1 MIPARPRYGRI
12 EQLADELLRKGGI
25 TGPAVPID
33 EIARSQRIAVRLMD
47 LKEVSGLVVRN
58 GSATVI
64 GVNKVHAPTRRR
76 FTTAHELA
84 HALLH
89 EGEEVHYDRDYR
101 VDFRSA
107 ASSLGVDVKEME
119 ANFFAASILMPRRF
133 LEADPLVA
141 DLDLEDAAD
150 AIEMLARRYRV
161 SQHAMSIRLGH
172 LATRPG
178 VRTSAR

>member
-12 EQLADELLRKGGI
+12 EQLADELLRGRGI

-33 EIARSQRIAVRLMD
+33 EIARAQGITVRMMD

-58 GSATVI
+58 GNTTVI
-64 GVNKVHAPTRRR
+64 GVNKAHALTRRR

-107 ASSLGVDVKEME
+107 ASSLGVDAKEME
-119 ANFFAASILMPRRF
+119 ANFFASLRPIRWWLIWTLKTPPMPSSRW
-133 LEADPLVA
+133 P
-141 DLDLEDAAD
+141 
-150 AIEMLARRYRV
+150 
-161 SQHAMSIRLGH
+161 S
-172 LATRPG
+172 ATRLASMP
-178 VRTSAR
+178 